1 MNSCYDIKNYVYL
14 IQYRYNVLAEYNL
27 EGYEL
32 LKFLHIGDVHL
43 DTSFYSKSEALR
55 RKLREGI
62 RSAFSKAVDFCIQ
75 QRVDAL
81 LIAGDLFDNDKLSFK
96 TERFLI
102 NEFNRLRDSD
112 IRVFYST
119 GNHDPGHIS
128 YRANSI
134 KWPDNVYLFKDDKVQ
149 AIAVKDSN
157 NEAIYNIVSCGHK
170 TNSEGRNL
178 VKEFPIKEN
187 KVPHIGLV
195 HTMVTS
201 ANGAGGHDRYL
212 PCSKED
218 MESKGYDYWA
228 LGHIHKR
235 QSISD
240 KSQIYYPGNI
250 QGRHP
255 KETGKKGG
263 LLVTVDK
270 NHNIT
275 VDFKVFSSIE
285 WYTLIID
292 KLDNIKEYNELKRYI
307 SNQIRNCI
315 EKNSLLSRALIF
327 RVELMGRAY
336 LKEELKISENI
347 EDIIEDLILDLDLLD
362 LEIKTDG
369 LLGLIDVKDY
379 AEGNHVLSKVFRL
392 LDDID
397 GNEELVHRLVNIPLL
412 KKGLRKREER
422 MAYIKELLEGTE
434 EELLSYMV
442 GDEDEDK

>member
-1 MNSCYDIKNYVYL
+1 M
-14 IQYRYNVLAEYNL
+14 
-27 EGYEL
+27 

-43 DTSFYSKSEALR
+43 DTSFYSKSEVLR
-55 RKLREGI
+55 RVLREGI
-62 RSAFSKAVDFCIQ
+62 RKAFSKAVDFCIQ

-102 NEFNRLRDSD
+102 NEFNRLKEND
-112 IRVFYST
+112 IRVFYCT
-119 GNHDPGHIS
+119 GNHDPGHMS

-134 KWPDNVYLFKDDKVQ
+134 KWPENVYLFKEDKVETVV
-149 AIAVKDSN
+149 VKNSN
-157 NEAIYNIVSCGHK
+157 NEDVYSIVSCGHK
-170 TNSEGRNL
+170 TNSESRNL

-187 KVPHIGLV
+187 KAPHIGLV

-255 KETGKKGG
+255 RETGKKGG
-263 LLVTVDK
+263 LLVTVDN
-270 NHNIT
+270 NHNIN

-292 KLDNIKEYNELKRYI
+292 GLENIKEYSELKRYI
-307 SNQIRNCI
+307 SNEIRSCI
-315 EKNSLLSRALIF
+315 EKNSLLSRELIF
-327 RVELMGRAY
+327 RVELMGLAY

-347 EDIIEDLILDLDLLD
+347 EDIREELILDLDLLD

-369 LLGLIDVKDY
+369 LLGVIDIKDY
-379 AEGNHVLSKVFRL
+379 EDGNHVLSNVFKL
-392 LDDID
+392 VGNIE
-397 GNEELVHRLVNIPLL
+397 GNEELVNRLVNIPLL
-412 KKGLRKREER
+412 KKGLRKREEKL
-422 MAYIKELLEGTE
+422 AYIKELIEGTE

-442 GDEDEDK
+442 GDKYEDK